1 VGEHKIDPSGN
12 AAPGSMIPEFQ
23 NSRSAVTLP
32 VPFIGLSGC
41 QTRLIFPEMM
51 AG

>member
-12 AAPGSMIPEFQ
+12 AAPDSMIPEFQ
-23 NSRSAVTLP
+23 NSRSAGTLA
-32 VPFIGLSGC
+32 VLFIGLRGC
-41 QTRLIFPEMM
+41 QTRPIFPEMM